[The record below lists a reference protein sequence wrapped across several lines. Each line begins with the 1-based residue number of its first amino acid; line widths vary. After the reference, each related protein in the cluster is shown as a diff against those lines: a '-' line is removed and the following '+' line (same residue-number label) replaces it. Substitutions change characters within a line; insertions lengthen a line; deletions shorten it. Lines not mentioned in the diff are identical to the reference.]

1 MESRTAEVPFRAGW
15 EALIG
20 VASRPERLFSTLP
33 YRVEPIKSGEKTLV
47 RLSFKRLFTKFE
59 FEGVLEFTF
68 NEPHATYIVK
78 GPKGLLILSL
88 AAHDGRLVA
97 RASADI
103 PGERGLG
110 RKLEF
115 LAKNSALTVA
125 RMAESHH
132 IVALRA
138 FGSPRDFIIRS
149 FTPSLLPHTVRY
161 VRFNLG
167 KRTFRITGEN
177 DRERFT
183 VEVESDVVK
192 RVEYESDSGSSITEV
207 EKGILEVEEGD
218 FGGIEARGEY
228 VIRVTD

>member
-20 VASRPERLFSTLP
+20 VASKPGRLFSTFP
-33 YRVEPIKSGEKTLV
+33 YRMELRNSGEKALV
-47 RLSFKRLFTKFE
+47 HISFRRLFMKFE
-59 FEGVLEFTF
+59 FEGFLEFTS

-78 GPKGLLILSL
+78 GPRGLLILSL
-88 AAHDGRLVA
+88 AVHDGRLTV

-115 LAKNSALTVA
+115 LAKNSARVVS

-132 IVALRA
+132 IVVPRIS
-138 FGSPRDFIIRS
+138 GSQRDFIIRNFS
-149 FTPSLLPHTVRY
+149 PSLLPHTVRY

-167 KRTFRITGEN
+167 TGTFRITGEN
-177 DRERFT
+177 GGERFSVG
-183 VEVESDVVK
+183 VENDVVK
-192 RVEYESDSGSSITEV
+192 RVEYESGSGSSITEV
-207 EKGILEVEEGD
+207 EKGILEVDEGD
-218 FGGIEARGEY
+218 FGGIDARGEY